1 MQNIRLDAGAAALL
15 ARLHGA
21 GYAAY
26 AVGGCVR
33 DSLLGR
39 IPQDWDLC
47 TSARPEQVLA
57 LFGEGQ
63 CVPTGLQHGTV
74 TIKYGGQLYETTT
87 FRTEGAYTDGR
98 HPDEVHF
105 VPDVRQDLA
114 RRDFTI
120 NAMAYNDAEGL
131 IDPFGGQQDLQ
142 QGILRAVGDPATR
155 FEEDALRILRLYRF
169 AARFGFAIDPPT
181 GQAARALCAH
191 LDCVSV
197 ERIEEELSKLLAAPA
212 PAAYLDE
219 KILKVIIPELS
230 EEDIE
235 TGSRAAA
242 AGGYTF
248 VNLMPN
254 TKPVCSSAAQAAMV
268 EQKAAEVGLCD
279 VNQTVSITEDFD
291 GKTIDH
297 LKTLPASVKFITE
310 DGHGVQDNATMA
322 RAFAI
327 CTQRDITVM
336 SHAEDMEISPWDYRL
351 AEDIETVRN
360 CWLSEYY
367 QTRLHMCHVST
378 RGAIEAIQMA
388 KLRGAPV
395 TCEVTPHHLW
405 FTNDTCDYR
414 VNPPIRTADDVQ
426 ALIDAIRSG
435 VVDAIATDH
444 APHSEEDKL
453 KGMAGMV
460 GSETAFGVCY
470 TKLCKEEG
478 LPLEL
483 LSHLMST
490 RPAEILGLAKGQLEP
505 GYDADFVLVDLDTPY
520 TVDKNKLHSKSHNCP
535 FDGAQLYGRVCATVK
550 GGELTYQAE
559 E

>member
-1 MQNIRLDAGAAALL
+1 MLIKN
-15 ARLHGA
+15 ARD
-21 GYAAY
+21 YE
-26 AVGGCVR
+26 
-33 DSLLGR
+33 GR
-39 IPQDWDLC
+39 ICDYLIADGKIRAIGTDL
-47 TSARPEQVLA
+47 PEV
-57 LFGEGQ
+57 GE
-63 CVPTGLQHGTV
+63 V
-74 TIKYGGQLYETTT
+74 
-87 FRTEGAYTDGR
+87 
-98 HPDEVHF
+98 
-105 VPDVRQDLA
+105 
-114 RRDFTI
+114 I
-120 NAMAYNDAEGL
+120 NAKGL
-131 IDPFGGQQDLQ
+131 TILPAFIDTHCHWRTPG
-142 QGILRAVGDPATR
+142 
-155 FEEDALRILRLYRF
+155 FEY
-169 AARFGFAIDPPT
+169 
-181 GQAARALCAH
+181 
-191 LDCVSV
+191 
-197 ERIEEELSKLLAAPA
+197 K
-212 PAAYLDE
+212 
-219 KILKVIIPELS
+219 
-230 EEDIE
+230 EDIA
-235 TGSRAAA
+235 TGSAAAA

-254 TKPVCSSAAQAAMV
+254 TKPVCSSAEIVHEV
-268 EQKAAEVGLCD
+268 EEKAREIGLCD
-279 VNQTVSITEDFD
+279 ANQTVSITKNFD
-291 GKTIDH
+291 GHTIDH
-297 LKTLPASVKFITE
+297 LLDLPDDIKFITE
-310 DGHGVQDNATMA
+310 DGNGVMNNATMA
-322 RAFAI
+322 RVFAVAAE
-327 CTQRDITVM
+327 RGLTVM
-336 SHAEDMEISPWDYRL
+336 SHAEDREISPWDYRL
-351 AEDIETVRN
+351 AENIETVRN
-360 CWLSEYY
+360 CHLAEYY
-367 QTRLHMCHVST
+367 GTRLHMCHVST